1 MEKKEE
7 ILINEPEVV
16 ETKPSNK
23 IKYTIAIIA
32 STLVLAAVTTLLIGH
47 FKFDWFKSDNYK
59 IDAKINRNVY
69 QANYFSE
76 KKTMNVK
83 YTLPDGASQK
93 KEYIVDTNFAVFLT
107 DKKDN
112 INTAVLV
119 LLSSTIDGDNQT
131 KELPHLNIY
140 DENILKELEANPNG
154 SKYPIAMFKF
164 DNDGIIEEIKLPNNM
179 DKTHAE
185 AILDLIE
192 KVIPK
197 LSRSKAEDMS
207 KGLDIKATKSK
218 NKRTIVQTQ
227 APREYKEFKG
237 SRYSRIVKT
246 EIEDEQ
252 IKSIKSET
260 DVYLQSQPEDGEYIF
275 GPKDLK
281 FDMKSEIT
289 SNEEKNDEKED
300 VELVNKI
307 TGKFNFID
315 SKELL
320 KSFEEKEEEDTEE
333 PQPLRQLKFDISA
346 SRTIPI
352 TSFSVLGQTIKIS
365 YELSISSTKVVNKI
379 NIDTGLG
386 RKSFGNSGKSDVFTD
401 GLTYNNKIFEIPV
414 PGTMNLIKIGCYAKG
429 SLKWGVKKE
438 SGSGKSSRYSAYIE
452 GTVKLG
458 AQAVA
463 GVDKIATLTAY
474 AEGTVFKGEG
484 KAYLTNGSVDKGSFK
499 ASFGELVAGIK
510 GKALFDLINVDFYK
524 CTIFSGWRIV

>member
-1 MEKKEE
+1 MQK
-7 ILINEPEVV
+7 LFD
-16 ETKPSNK
+16 
-23 IKYTIAIIA
+23 
-32 STLVLAAVTTLLIGH
+32 LLA
-47 FKFDWFKSDNYK
+47 
-59 IDAKINRNVY
+59 R
-69 QANYFSE
+69 
-76 KKTMNVK
+76 
-83 YTLPDGASQK
+83 
-93 KEYIVDTNFAVFLT
+93 
-107 DKKDN
+107 
-112 INTAVLV
+112 
-119 LLSSTIDGDNQT
+119 
-131 KELPHLNIY
+131 
-140 DENILKELEANPNG
+140 
-154 SKYPIAMFKF
+154 
-164 DNDGIIEEIKLPNNM
+164 
-179 DKTHAE
+179 
-185 AILDLIE
+185 
-192 KVIPK
+192 
-197 LSRSKAEDMS
+197 
-207 KGLDIKATKSK
+207 
-218 NKRTIVQTQ
+218 
-227 APREYKEFKG
+227 G

-458 AQAVA
+458 AQAIA